1 MPKNKKLHGKS
12 NTRLFRIWSHIK
24 DRCDNPNNDAYKNY
38 CKIGVTICN
47 EWKNDFM
54 SFYNW
59 AMSNG
64 YKDNLT
70 IDRIENNGNYQP
82 NNCRWITIKQQHRN
96 TRRNIFLNYNGE
108 NRCVSEWSEILGINE
123 TTLRSRLRKGWSID
137 RALSEKVKSI

>member
-108 NRCVSEWSEILGINE
+108 NRCVSE
-123 TTLRSRLRKGWSID
+123 
-137 RALSEKVKSI
+137 